1 MEHFEKGWKSR
12 KMGWYYKIRTDEYIE
27 ESCDIA
33 FVFKYFPGDED
44 GELTA
49 QRICDYHNLLVPA
62 LRAVW
67 ADSNELGTGWQ
78 RPSTH
83 RLLKKAIEAIG
94 AEPTTAEPQKH
105 ASDERRGG

>member
-1 MEHFEKGWKSR
+1 MESKDALKSLELKFTSSNKISVERAVITR
-12 KMGWYYKIRTDEYIE
+12 KEWEAIY
-27 ESCDIA
+27 
-33 FVFKYFPGDED
+33 
-44 GELTA
+44 
-49 QRICDYHNLLVPA
+49 NLVVPA